1 MPKKLIHTSPKG
13 ALDING
19 VGRNIAPGE
28 PFDVPDD
35 IAATL
40 LAQPDLYQE
49 ATSTKVSDK

>member
-1 MPKKLIHTSPKG
+1 MAKTLIHTSPKG

-28 PFDVPDD
+28 PFDVPDN
-35 IAATL
+35 IATTL

-49 ATSTKVSDK
+49 VPTTKVSAK